1 MTAPTDA
8 PRATS
13 TPPTLEQ
20 VRAWL
25 QVPDTLSDEQL
36 QTVLD
41 AETGAQ
47 AQLCTVDPWTAQLT
61 QALYRRVGREVA
73 AMALPLGVIGPDG
86 EYGAANLPRY
96 DVEIERLERPFR
108 KVVLG

>member
-1 MTAPTDA
+1 MTTPTDA
-8 PRATS
+8 SA
-13 TPPTLEQ
+13 PPSLQQ
-20 VRAWL
+20 VRAWIG
-25 QVPDTLSDEQL
+25 VPPTTLDDAQL

-47 AQLCTVDPWTAQLT
+47 AQLCNVDPWVAQLT

-73 AMALPLGVIGPDG
+73 AMALPLGVLSADPELGGGI
-86 EYGAANLPRY
+86 LPRY
-96 DVEIERLERPFR
+96 DAEIERLERPFR